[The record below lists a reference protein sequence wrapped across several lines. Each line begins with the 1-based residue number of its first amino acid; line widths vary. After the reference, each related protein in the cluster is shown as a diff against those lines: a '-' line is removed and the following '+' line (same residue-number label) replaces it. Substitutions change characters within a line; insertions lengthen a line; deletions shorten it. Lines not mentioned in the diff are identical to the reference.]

1 MLRYVAWS
9 AACKAAAL
17 ILLAAPVAPAFAE
30 TQRLVALGDSLVHG
44 FGLAQ
49 DDGFVPQLQ
58 AWLTAQGR
66 DVAVINMGVSGD
78 TTQGGRAR
86 LDWALADGADAV
98 IVELG
103 GNDLLRG
110 IDPAQSRENLD
121 VILSELAAKGIPALL
136 AGLEAPLNYGPDYK
150 AAFDGMYVELAKRH
164 GAVLYPNFVD
174 GVVNAGMMQ
183 SDGIHPNAEG
193 VAEIVRRIGPAVL
206 ELLDRIE

>member
-17 ILLAAPVAPAFAE
+17 ILLAAPVGPAFAE

-121 VILSELAAKGIPALL
+121 VILSELAAKGIPTLL

-164 GAVLYPNFVD
+164 GSVLYPNFVD
-174 GVVNAGMMQ
+174 GVVNAEMMQ

-193 VAEIVRRIGPAVL
+193 VAEIVRRIGPKVL